1 MKLSSPEF
9 KNGYAIPSEYTCDGK
24 NIPPELIIEDIPE
37 NTKTLALIMDDP
49 DAPSGTFVHWL
60 VWNIPKETK
69 GIKKG
74 EKIFYPQ
81 GKNDFQKN
89 SYGGPCPPS
98 GMHRYF
104 FKLFALDASLDIIE
118 SRFRRSYARAYNF
131 TGAFGWDL
139 SKSNSKS
146 LNIKNTFQKAI
157 VKIY

>member
-37 NTKTLALIMDDP
+37 STKTLALIMDDP

-118 SRFRRSYARAYNF
+118 
-131 TGAFGWDL
+131 
-139 SKSNSKS
+139 NSKKAD
-146 LNIKNTFQKAI
+146 LEEAMRGHIILQAHLVGTYQRVIQK
-157 VKIY
+157 V

>member
-118 SRFRRSYARAYNF
+118 
-131 TGAFGWDL
+131 
-139 SKSNSKS
+139 NSKKAD
-146 LNIKNTFQKAI
+146 LEEAMRGHIILQAHLVGTYQRVIQK
-157 VKIY
+157 V